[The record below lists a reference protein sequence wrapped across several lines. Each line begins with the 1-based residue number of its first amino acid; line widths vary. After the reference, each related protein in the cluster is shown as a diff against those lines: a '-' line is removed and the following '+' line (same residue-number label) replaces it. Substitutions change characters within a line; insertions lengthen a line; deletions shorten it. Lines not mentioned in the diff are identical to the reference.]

1 MRVILL
7 LVIASFVNLQQVE
20 SEEPDLEVVKF
31 TWAREKQPQSSM
43 IRGTQNPGGTVNT
56 AATDGRDLGSRKAEI
71 RGIEKRAATT
81 TSEERPAEN
90 YQVRLEVKNTGANVV
105 KGLIW
110 ELRPTAA
117 ADDYQPKRYLC
128 ALAVKPKE
136 KKVLEIWTPYLPVK
150 VISAD
155 PKDASK
161 EGTIIIDQIEY
172 TDGSIWKKA
181 GWNYRTPAGSLQKL
195 SEGTCSVF

>member
-1 MRVILL
+1 MKVILL
-7 LVIASFVNLQQVE
+7 LLIASFVTLQQTE
-20 SEEPDLEVVKF
+20 GGEPDLQVVKF
-31 TWAREKQPQSSM
+31 SWAREKQPKSSM
-43 IRGTQNPGGTVNT
+43 IRGTQNPGGTVSS

-71 RGIEKRAATT
+71 RGIEKRAAGAS
-81 TSEERPAEN
+81 SEGKPAEN

-105 KGLIW
+105 KGLVW

-117 ADDYQPKRYLC
+117 TDDYQPKRYLC
-128 ALAVKPKE
+128 ALEVKPKE

-161 EGTIIIDQIEY
+161 EGTAVIDQIEY
-172 TDGSIWKKA
+172 TDGSIWKKS
-181 GWNYRTPAGSLQKL
+181 GWNYKTPSGSLQKL